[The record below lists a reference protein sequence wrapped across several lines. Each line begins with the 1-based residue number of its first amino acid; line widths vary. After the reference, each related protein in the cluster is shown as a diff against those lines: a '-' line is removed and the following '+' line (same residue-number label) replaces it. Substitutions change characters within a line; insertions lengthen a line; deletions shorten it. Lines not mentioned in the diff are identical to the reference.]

1 MQGVEV
7 KHMKGV
13 EASLLNSRVRSLE
26 LELKILKA
34 QLAQTAV
41 KSEPLSAL
49 YGLLKGQ
56 SASTYKEIQEAK
68 YRERE
73 ETL

>member
-1 MQGVEV
+1 MKEAEV
-7 KHMKGV
+7 PLW
-13 EASLLNSRVRSLE
+13 SSRIKSLE

-34 QLAQTAV
+34 QLAQTAA

-56 SASTYKEIQEAK
+56 SQSTYKEIQEAE

-73 ETL
+73 AL

>member
-1 MQGVEV
+1 
-7 KHMKGV
+7 MKGV
-13 EASLLNSRVRSLE
+13 EAPLLTSRVKSLE
-26 LELKILKA
+26 LEVKILKA
-34 QLAQTAV
+34 QLAQDAIN
-41 KSEPLSAL
+41 SEPLSSL

-56 SASTYKEIQEAK
+56 SESTYKEIQEAK